1 MSYCVNCGVE
11 LDQTAQVCPL
21 CHTPVINPKQPV
33 DRISPPPFP
42 LERIQE
48 MADMMG
54 GEGKL
59 P

>member
-1 MSYCVNCGVE
+1 MSIAMRPI
-11 LDQTAQVCPL
+11 AQ
-21 CHTPVINPKQPV
+21 
-33 DRISPPPFP
+33 PPFP